1 MANTMLD
8 LRRTDLRGTTLENP
22 YWVTSAP
29 ITKDADDTEAVLFDF
44 PLTGGNTNTRGLTII
59 HCICC
64 EIVTPFAG
72 GTITL
77 DIGLGTIPLITTTTG
92 GTVTITDADEYIIN
106 TEITH
111 GTAGVYFPQA
121 SDFVTAL
128 AAGTHGSPVVLVHL
142 DAAIPVIY
150 ATLVSDA
157 AITAGVARVHA
168 LFNRVPLMG

>member
-8 LRRTDLRGTTLENP
+8 LRRTDLRATTLENP
-22 YWVTSAP
+22 YWVTSAE
-29 ITKDADDTEAVLFDF
+29 INKDADDTEAVLFDF
-44 PLTGGNTNTRGLTII
+44 PLTGGNVNSRGITCIYA
-59 HCICC
+59 ICC
-64 EIVTPFAG
+64 EITTLFAG

-111 GTAGVYFPQA
+111 GTVGVYWPQA
-121 SDFVTAL
+121 SGFLTEL
-128 AAGTHGSPVVLVHL
+128 AAGTHASPVTIAHL
-142 DAAIPVIY
+142 DADIPVIY

-157 AITAGVARVHA
+157 AITGGAARVHA
-168 LFNRVPLMG
+168 LLNRVPLMG